1 MNFKNLHFHKKGE
14 LPQTRSTTRYL
25 LTLAI
30 IGVLFSVGH
39 ATLETVKEG
48 LVMSIEMRDHNWL
61 CPIVLFL
68 FCFISGASAVLAG
81 IESSILCVSLLNLY
95 FPFHFDYVRSIGIL
109 ASLITSLMAIPSFL
123 RNSYF
128 DFRQILP
135 LSLVVSIYGVVGAY
149 VGLVLSPN
157 IIQLFLGIVLLI
169 VILNVF
175 VRTQKKHIIYPQ
187 SGVFIGYSNLAR
199 CLYPRTRLSMS
210 VLCSFSILGF
220 VGGMLGM
227 GTGWAYFPM
236 LTMLIQM
243 PVKMAVGSSTFLLG
257 TANTAIAWFFLNEGC
272 FIPFILIPSI
282 VGVVIGSFVGIRLLP
297 IFNSEKIRYILLI
310 GILFVAFETLL
321 QSFST

>member
-68 FCFISGASAVLAG
+68 FCFISGASAVFAG

-175 VRTQKKHIIYPQ
+175 VRTQKKHVIYPLN
-187 SGVFIGYSNLAR
+187 GLFLGYLLPTSSYLK
-199 CLYPRTRLSMS
+199 TRLSMS
-210 VLCSFSILGF
+210 ALCSFSIIAF

-257 TANTAIAWFFLNEGC
+257 TANTAIAWFFFNEGC

-310 GILFVAFETLL
+310 SILFVAFETLL